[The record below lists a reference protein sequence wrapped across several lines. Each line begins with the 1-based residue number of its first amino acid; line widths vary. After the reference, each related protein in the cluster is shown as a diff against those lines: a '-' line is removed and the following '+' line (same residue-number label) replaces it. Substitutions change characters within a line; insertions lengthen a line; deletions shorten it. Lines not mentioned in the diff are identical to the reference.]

1 MNDLFVS
8 SVESIQLKDGTVIY
22 VDQEEKT
29 GAEELPQGVTTS
41 EYASITLDEGYN
53 QDPSNQLR
61 ARPMVGRLGPVLSPP
76 MPMARP
82 VVAPLRPPLKPMV
95 APRGPARRGYPAV
108 YSAPVFRG
116 RGNPYLTPKPIAP
129 INSKRFPGGPV
140 PAVVNPPFGK
150 PRMMVTP
157 PVARPGMIPPVA
169 KPGMMVPQPVAKP
182 LLNQIIQ
189 APHVMPRTT
198 VFRARPGQ
206 VDDNDFQEEE
216 YNGEEYCECDEQAQD
231 DNGEVELRARPP
243 FGAPVYRPVPVVPK
257 AMPRPVVPM
266 APILP
271 KRGPLPRVPLAG
283 YNTFQP
289 RVFRARPRG
298 VIAPTPMFTPL
309 NATFQPK
316 SYGFGFGRPLS
327 HHPGKRGYMPPPPMR
342 VFRARPR
349 SNSCDGQDY
358 DNQNY
363 EEQNQCNTEG
373 NECGTSVCTRCGK
386 EF

>member
-1 MNDLFVS
+1 MDEQIIGN
-8 SVESIQLKDGTVIY
+8 VESIQLKDGTIIFVNQEQEEIAGAEEIP
-22 VDQEEKT
+22 QEEK
-29 GAEELPQGVTTS
+29 GLEATTES
-41 EYASITLDEGYN
+41 VVEI
-53 QDPSNQLR
+53 QDQSNQLR
-61 ARPMVGRLGPVLSPP
+61 ARPMVGRLGPVLAPP
-76 MPMARP
+76 IPVVRP

-95 APRGPARRGYPAV
+95 VPRGPVRRGYPV
-108 YSAPVFRG
+108 YPAPVFRG
-116 RGNPYLTPKPIAP
+116 RGNPYLTPKPIIP
-129 INSKRFPGGPV
+129 PNPKMYPRGYV
-140 PAVVNPPFGK
+140 PAIGK
-150 PRMMVTP
+150 PKMMVTP

-198 VFRARPGQ
+198 VFRAKPGQ
-206 VDDNDFQEEE
+206 ADENDFQEEE
-216 YNGEEYCECDEQAQD
+216 YNEEEYCECDEQPQD
-231 DNGEVELRARPP
+231 ENGEVELRARPP
-243 FGAPVYRPVPVVPK
+243 IGVPVYRPVPVVPK
-257 AMPRPVVPM
+257 VIPRPVVPI

-271 KRGPLPRVPLAG
+271 KRGPIPRVPLAG

-298 VIAPTPMFTPL
+298 LIVPKPMFTPL
-309 NATFQPK
+309 NATFQPR
-316 SYGFGFGRPLS
+316 SYGFGRPLS
-327 HHPGKRGYMPPPPMR
+327 HHPGKRGYIPPPPMK

-349 SNSCDGQDY
+349 SNSYDGQDY

-373 NECGTSVCTRCGK
+373 NECGTSICTRCGK